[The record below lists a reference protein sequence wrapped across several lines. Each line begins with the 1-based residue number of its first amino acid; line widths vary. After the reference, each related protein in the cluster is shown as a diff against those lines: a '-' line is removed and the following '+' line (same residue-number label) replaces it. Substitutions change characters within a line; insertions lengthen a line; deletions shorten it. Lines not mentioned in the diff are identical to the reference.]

1 MPAPWSI
8 ALAPANG
15 TADTRSACAISA
27 APTARPSWARAETR
41 QAASPA
47 ACGAAM
53 LVPPLISLPVSQRG
67 TDENASPGV
76 TMSGFARSPPRELH
90 QPTTS
95 AAGGA
100 PPCAGRA
107 NAPGKTAPTDSA
119 RSAEPGKPM
128 VDNPGPSLPAL
139 MAKTTVGC
147 RSRNAFTME
156 SITARPSRSF
166 PTPKLRLSTRGSPRC
181 SAKRAAYIIA
191 RSMLPFTEMPPRAL
205 LAILRPMSCAPG
217 ATPSKPATLN
227 RLWPAAIP
235 ATWVP
240 WPPLSNTKSS
250 AGTPFVSSRF
260 AARVMGCVPRAIV
273 SRPWR

>member
-1 MPAPWSI
+1 MPAPWSM

-15 TADTRSACAISA
+15 MADTRSACAISA
-27 APTARPSWARAETR
+27 APTARPSWASAETR

-76 TMSGFARSPPRELH
+76 TMSGFATSPPRDLH

-128 VDNPGPSLPAL
+128 VRSEEHTSELQSRL
-139 MAKTTVGC
+139 HLVCRLLLEKKKKKTTRTQLTVY
-147 RSRNAFTME
+147 S
-156 SITARPSRSF
+156 
-166 PTPKLRLSTRGSPRC
+166 
-181 SAKRAAYIIA
+181 KRD
-191 RSMLPFTEMPPRAL
+191 
-205 LAILRPMSCAPG
+205 
-217 ATPSKPATLN
+217 
-227 RLWPAAIP
+227 
-235 ATWVP
+235 
-240 WPPLSNTKSS
+240 
-250 AGTPFVSSRF
+250 
-260 AARVMGCVPRAIV
+260 
-273 SRPWR
+273 

>member
-1 MPAPWSI
+1 
-8 ALAPANG
+8 
-15 TADTRSACAISA
+15 
-27 APTARPSWARAETR
+27 
-41 QAASPA
+41 
-47 ACGAAM
+47 M
-53 LVPPLISLPVSQRG
+53 LVPPLISLPVSHRG

-76 TMSGFARSPPRELH
+76 TMSGFASSPPRELH

-119 RSAEPGKPM
+119 RSAEPGKPK
-128 VDNPGPSLPAL
+128 VDSPGPSFPAL

-156 SITARPSRSF
+156 SMTARPSCSF
-166 PTPKLRLSTRGSPRC
+166 PTPKLRLSTNGSPRC
-181 SAKRAAYIIA
+181 CANRAAYAIA

-250 AGTPFVSSRF
+250 VGTPFVSCRF
-260 AARVMGCVPRAIV
+260 ATSVMGCVPRAIV
-273 SRPWR
+273 SRP

>member
-15 TADTRSACAISA
+15 TADTRSACALSA
-27 APTARPSWARAETR
+27 APPARPSGASAETR

-76 TMSGFARSPPRELH
+76 TMSGFASSPPRELH

-128 VDNPGPSLPAL
+128 VDGPGPSFHAL
-139 MAKTTVGC
+139 MAETTVGC
-147 RSRNAFTME
+147 
-156 SITARPSRSF
+156 
-166 PTPKLRLSTRGSPRC
+166 
-181 SAKRAAYIIA
+181 
-191 RSMLPFTEMPPRAL
+191 
-205 LAILRPMSCAPG
+205 
-217 ATPSKPATLN
+217 
-227 RLWPAAIP
+227 
-235 ATWVP
+235 
-240 WPPLSNTKSS
+240 
-250 AGTPFVSSRF
+250 
-260 AARVMGCVPRAIV
+260 
-273 SRPWR
+273 

>member
-15 TADTRSACAISA
+15 TADPRSACAIWA
-27 APTARPSWARAETR
+27 APTARPSCARAETR
-41 QAASPA
+41 QAARPA

-95 AAGGA
+95 PAGGA

-119 RSAEPGKPM
+119 GSAEPGEPL

-139 MAKTTVGC
+139 MAKTTVGG
-147 RSRNAFTME
+147 RS
-156 SITARPSRSF
+156 
-166 PTPKLRLSTRGSPRC
+166 G
-181 SAKRAAYIIA
+181 
-191 RSMLPFTEMPPRAL
+191 
-205 LAILRPMSCAPG
+205 
-217 ATPSKPATLN
+217 
-227 RLWPAAIP
+227 
-235 ATWVP
+235 
-240 WPPLSNTKSS
+240 
-250 AGTPFVSSRF
+250 
-260 AARVMGCVPRAIV
+260 
-273 SRPWR
+273 